1 MDKDALRALV
11 ASTPT
16 LRVTARTEGLVLDPV
31 YSGKA
36 MAALCTA
43 VGDGRIT
50 DDDTV
55 VFWATGGSPA
65 LFARRYEAVLTG
77 P

>member
-1 MDKDALRALV
+1 MHRVDALRLV
-11 ASTPT
+11 
-16 LRVTARTEGLVLDPV
+16 ARTEGLVLDPV

-36 MAALCTA
+36 MAALITA
-43 VGDGRIT
+43 VRRGDVG

-65 LFARRYEAVLTG
+65 LFAGRYADGLTG
-77 P
+77 S